1 MTGRLDG
8 KTAIVTG
15 GATGIGEAIAHKF
28 AREGARVIV
37 AGLPTDPVNNVV
49 QSIREH
55 GGTAQSFLGD
65 LADEVDA
72 QACVAQALD
81 AFGKINILVNNAG
94 VFPEIAECQDHSVE
108 LFDYILRNNIRS
120 AFLMTKYA
128 LPHLQRSR
136 GVVISTGSEAGEMGE
151 PTAAPYG
158 GSKGFLHAFMRGVA
172 YEQGK
177 YGVRALCVCPGPID
191 TAWTRKE
198 TGPMD
203 AQMEKQTLAGTVL
216 GRRGTPEEM
225 ANVFAFAASDE
236 ASFVTGALIFA
247 DGGTTIAKGGPGE
260 MVQSFVKEQPK
271 PTLDLRHSHD
281 GLKGKPVENR
291 MH

>member
-1 MTGRLDG
+1 MAGRLES

-15 GATGIGEAIAHKF
+15 AGTGIGEAIAHKF
-28 AREGARVIV
+28 AREGAKVV
-37 AGLPTDPVNNVV
+37 AAGLPEDPVDDVV
-49 QSIREH
+49 RAIRVR
-55 GGTAQSFLGD
+55 GGVAESFLGD
-65 LADEVDA
+65 LADEIDA
-72 QACVAQALD
+72 QACVALAAD
-81 AFGKINILVNNAG
+81 VFGKVDILINNAG
-94 VFPEIAECQDHSVE
+94 VFPEIAECQDHSVAM
-108 LFDYILRNNIRS
+108 FDYIVRNNIRS
-120 AFLMTKYA
+120 AFLMTRFA
-128 LPHLQRSR
+128 LPHLQHSR

-191 TAWTRKE
+191 TAWTHKE

-203 AQMEKQTLAGTVL
+203 AQMEKQTVAGTVL

-236 ASFVTGALIFA
+236 ASFLTGALIFA

-260 MVQSFVKEQPK
+260 MARSSVREQPK